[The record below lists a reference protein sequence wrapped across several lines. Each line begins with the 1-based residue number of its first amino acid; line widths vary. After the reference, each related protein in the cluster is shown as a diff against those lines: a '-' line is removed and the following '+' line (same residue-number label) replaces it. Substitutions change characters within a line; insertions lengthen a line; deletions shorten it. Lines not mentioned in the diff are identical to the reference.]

1 MNVQR
6 ETSAWVN
13 GSFAAL
19 VCISLASCSLT
30 RPKPKPDRPATNTTV
45 PSGSAVPQPP
55 VDVLSIPDAVPRA
68 EPRGTRGNPP
78 FYEVFGKRY
87 YVLASSEGFVER
99 GTASWY
105 GPGFHSAST
114 SLGER
119 YDMYAMT
126 AAHKTLPI
134 PAYAEVTNL
143 RNGRKVVVR
152 INDRGPFVGDRI
164 IDLSYTAAAK
174 LDMLLQGTAPVEVRV
189 LTARGAGSAAPPPNV
204 PTPVTPAPSPVP
216 PVTVVNAPAVKAA
229 AQAMFIQAGVFADH
243 ENARRRVEVLL
254 AAGVELASLDELPRN
269 DRALHRVRVGPFAS
283 VEEFDLNMKRLR
295 ELGIPDARLLTE

>member
-6 ETSAWVN
+6 EIAAYVK
-13 GSFAAL
+13 GSLTAIL
-19 VCISLASCSLT
+19 CISLASCSLT
-30 RPKPKPDRPATNTTV
+30 RPKPKPERPATTTTV

-55 VDVLSIPDAVPRA
+55 LDVLAIPDAVPRA

-87 YVLASSEGFVER
+87 YVMASSEGYVER

-189 LTARGAGSAAPPPNV
+189 ITARGAGSAAPPPNV
-204 PTPVTPAPSPVP
+204 PTPVAPSPVP
-216 PVTVVNAPAVKAA
+216 PVTVVNAPAVKAPVS
-229 AQAMFIQAGVFADH
+229 QAMFIQAGVFADH

-254 AAGVELASLDELPRN
+254 AGGVELASLDELPRN

-283 VEEFDLNMKRLR
+283 VEEFDLNMNRLR
-295 ELGIPDARLLTE
+295 ELGINDARLLTE